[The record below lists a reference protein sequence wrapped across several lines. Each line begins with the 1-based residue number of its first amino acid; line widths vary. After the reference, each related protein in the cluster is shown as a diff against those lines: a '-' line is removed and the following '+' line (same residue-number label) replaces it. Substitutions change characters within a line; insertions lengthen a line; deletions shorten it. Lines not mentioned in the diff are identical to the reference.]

1 MLTVSSLSGLMRDFA
16 CLQIK
21 QPTDATSLAV
31 YSSTGCTV
39 RDLTLYSAAGFG
51 FYDGTATGSN
61 SYMCAPHSV
70 RIMPQL
76 CFFVVFWFSK
86 PNGMCY
92 SITEACVAAKTS
104 WHVVVCDDMLRHQEW
119 CLYGSTLK
127 QALH

>member
-1 MLTVSSLSGLMRDFA
+1 MLTVRIFSRLMRNFA

-21 QPTDATSLAV
+21 QPTDATGIAV

-61 SYMCAPHSV
+61 SYMCAPQSV

-76 CFFVVFWFSK
+76 CFVGFPSQMACATPSQKHVQQQRHR
-86 PNGMCY
+86 GMCL
-92 SITEACVAAKTS
+92 I
-104 WHVVVCDDMLRHQEW
+104 CDDMLRYQEW
-119 CLYGSTLK
+119 CLYGSILK

>member
-1 MLTVSSLSGLMRDFA
+1 MLTVRSLSRLMRIFA

-21 QPTDATSLAV
+21 QPTDATGIAV

-76 CFFVVFWFSK
+76 CFIVVFLIFQ
-86 PNGMCY
+86 
-92 SITEACVAAKTS
+92 AK
-104 WHVVVCDDMLRHQEW
+104 WHVLLHHRSMYSSKDIVACAWFAMICSDTKSGVCMAAH
-119 CLYGSTLK
+119 
-127 QALH
+127 